1 MIPKLVV
8 LLVSDT
14 ILILSYLETLLFLDM
29 NEEYRRL
36 QDVTEIL
43 NNSKNIIS

>member
-14 ILILSYLETLLFLDM
+14 ILILSNLETLLFLDM